1 MKKTIEHQD
10 KQITPKKHTSGW
22 KMLGGL
28 GITLLLAG
36 GGAYDVVQGVKIYQ
50 NHQETTELKK
60 DNQKLQTENDRL
72 QAKLAKRKLIVA
84 QDGDALNPMDQKNIE
99 LIKQSLQ
106 TQYTYTSAKEYMQNW
121 QQLHQTIIDSN
132 YFKTFY
138 TNSLDATG
146 NSMIGAL
153 NQKSLCTDVQVY
165 KAPNGQYLAI
175 VTYVPYHN
183 DNDLKQL
190 SNLTPM
196 TQGMIITCDH
206 DQIATINP
214 IPNWGVLMAND

>member
-1 MKKTIEHQD
+1 MRRTIEND
-10 KQITPKKHTSGW
+10 SSNKHTSGW

-28 GITLLLAG
+28 GITLILAG
-36 GGAYDVVQGVKIYQ
+36 GGAYDVAQGVKIYQ
-50 NHQETTELKK
+50 NHQQTVELKQ
-60 DNQKLQTENDRL
+60 NNHKLQNENDRL

-84 QDGDALNPMDQKNIE
+84 QNSSVLTPVDQQNIQ

-121 QQLHQTIIDSN
+121 QNLHQSIIDSN
-132 YFKTFY
+132 YFKQFY

-153 NQKSLCTDVQVY
+153 NQKSLCTNVQVY
-165 KAPNGQYLAI
+165 KAPNNQYLAI

-206 DQIATINP
+206 NQIATISP
-214 IPNWGVLMAND
+214 IPNWGMLMSND